1 MTRDDIITA
10 YTQSANKLLTGDL
23 SDLNA
28 PRLVEALWRL
38 REDWV
43 DTHQRIEEEEIEW
56 AVRILIAVTAA
67 RLGLL

>member
-1 MTRDDIITA
+1 MTRGDLITA
-10 YTQSANKLLTGDL
+10 YTAAANKLLSGDL
-23 SDLNA
+23 SDLNT

-43 DTHQRIEEEEIEW
+43 DAHQSIEAEEIEW
-56 AVRILIAVTAA
+56 AVRILIVVTAA